1 MCAGKEGTVQQ
12 YNNSKG
18 LGNRGFFSF
27 ISFSKVSVLMERWSE
42 IHGISNVHERACE
55 LSTAVL
61 GPSKNII
68 LRFDHLHR
76 KSTSY
81 PFEKEKKSK
90 NMPRT
95 GSRKEGQQQ
104 HNTHDLLC
112 STGWV
117 FCFGV
122 ISRGEN
128 VSGFHKAKRNFDSR
142 TMTIVSSS
150 LLSFCL
156 ILCITVTTATL
167 QP

>member
-81 PFEKEKKSK
+81 PFEKEKNPKTCQGLDQERRDS
-90 NMPRT
+90 
-95 GSRKEGQQQ
+95 S
-104 HNTHDLLC
+104 NTTHMTYSVQRGGC
-112 STGWV
+112 S
-117 FCFGV
+117 
-122 ISRGEN
+122 
-128 VSGFHKAKRNFDSR
+128 VS
-142 TMTIVSSS
+142 V
-150 LLSFCL
+150 
-156 ILCITVTTATL
+156 
-167 QP
+167 